1 MTTPISNM
9 PGKLPDAVYG
19 VAVIP
24 DTFQFGPRLGRKK
37 AADPRDRGYLAAD
50 RVAGVLHYD
59 WNDFSIFH
67 RYHKRGPQLN
77 QGNTSRCVLFTMAQ
91 LIQSGPIMQDI
102 LKVIDPVLYQVI
114 TGTTGLNPTDLDA
127 VLTKAYQYAQQ
138 QDEWPGEEPTYY
150 GTSGRAGAKAFQ
162 KLGFFGNYY
171 WLTSVEE
178 IARYI
183 ILYGPVPVGTDWFE
197 GMDTPDHGGYLRP
210 TGNWRGG
217 HEYLLDGV
225 NIKLEEFRMRQSWGE
240 GPDTYKWAKIKF
252 DDFDYLLSQG
262 GDALAIPEIRLPAK
276 KKIIS
281 LGQPQW
287 RKF

>member
-9 PGKLPDAVYG
+9 PGMVTTTAHT
-19 VAVIP
+19 A
-24 DTFQFGPRLGRKK
+24 TFEVSGPRLGRKK

-50 RVAGVLHYD
+50 RVAGVEAKVFGGFEMGLPQL
-59 WNDFSIFH
+59 F
-67 RYHKRGPQLN
+67 RYHKRGAQLD
-77 QGNTSRCVLFTMAQ
+77 QGNTSRCTVFAMAQ
-91 LIQSGPIMQDI
+91 LIQSGPIMQDV
-102 LKVIDPVLYQVI
+102 LKAAGVPSIMTLDQFLTESYQF
-114 TGTTGLNPTDLDA
+114 
-127 VLTKAYQYAQQ
+127 AQQ
-138 QDEWPGEEPTYY
+138 NDEWPGEEPTYY
-150 GTSGRAGAKAFQ
+150 GTSGRAAAKAFQ
-162 KLGFFGNYY
+162 RQGFFGNYY
-171 WLTSVEE
+171 SLTSVEE

-197 GMDTPDHGGYLRP
+197 GQDTPDHGGYIHP

-225 NIKLEEFRMRQSWGE
+225 SIPKEEFRMRQSWGS
-240 GPDTYKWAKIKF
+240 GPDTYTSAKIKF
-252 DDFDYLLSQG
+252 DDMRYLLSQG
-262 GDALAIPEIRLPAK
+262 GDAYAIPEIRLPAK

>member
-9 PGKLPDAVYG
+9 PMVRTTAHT
-19 VAVIP
+19 A
-24 DTFQFGPRLGRKK
+24 TFETSGPRLGRKK
-37 AADPRDRGYLAAD
+37 AADPRDRGYLAKD
-50 RVAGVLHYD
+50 RVAGVEHKTTGFTEGLPALY
-59 WNDFSIFH
+59 
-67 RYHKRGPQLN
+67 RYHKRGAQLD
-77 QGNTSRCVLFTMAQ
+77 QGNTSRCTVFAMAQ
-91 LIQSGPIMQDI
+91 LVQSGPIMQDI
-102 LKVIDPVLYQVI
+102 LKVIPKPGSYTNLDPL
-114 TGTTGLNPTDLDA
+114 LTDLY
-127 VLTKAYQYAQQ
+127 TEAQRN
-138 QDEWPGEEPTYY
+138 DEWPGEEPTYY
-150 GTSGRAGAKAFQ
+150 GTSGRAAAKAFQ
-162 KLGFFGNYY
+162 NLGFFGNYY

-178 IARYI
+178 VARYI

-217 HEYLLDGV
+217 HEYLYDGV
-225 NIKLEEFRMRQSWGE
+225 NIELEELRMRQSWGDD
-240 GPDTYKWAKIKF
+240 PSTYKWAKVKF
-252 DDFDYLLSQG
+252 EDAAYLFSQG